1 MAELRQS
8 REELEA
14 KEQEDRRRQE
24 ERRRSNVAP
33 FDPRTM
39 NPREHFSNFE
49 EFSRARDEQNEA
61 AQNDPAA
68 IQRRE
73 EMREILRLNRLR
85 EDERNNQLRGYE
97 EEKKE

>member
-1 MAELRQS
+1 LAELRQS

-14 KEQEDRRRQE
+14 KEKEN
-24 ERRRSNVAP
+24 RRRSNVAP

>member
-1 MAELRQS
+1 MAKFRQS

-14 KEQEDRRRQE
+14 KEKEN
-24 ERRRSNVAP
+24 RRRSNVAP

>member
-1 MAELRQS
+1 VAKFRQS

-14 KEQEDRRRQE
+14 KEKEN
-24 ERRRSNVAP
+24 RRRSNVAP

-49 EFSRARDEQNEA
+49 EFSRAMDERNEA